1 MTQPVLK
8 KQIFDSYMLRNML
21 LCLLTLLIEDQVGK
35 KDPLVRGMIKYKKKC
50 CAPDGGGQLG
60 SI

>member
-1 MTQPVLK
+1 
-8 KQIFDSYMLRNML
+8 ML